1 MQLKNYLPQL
11 GYSSLY
17 KLIKVQE
24 LLSMVDQI
32 SLNQAKAKT
41 MSSMVQDNCVRLTS
55 KELNSSM
62 TLPCEMWSQV
72 PNGML
77 AEEVHVNV
85 KGFQMKTKPLATPLE
100 EDEDEGFLHK
110 TNRVPNPN
118 QARDNIWEVVS
129 RQDLSWLIHFQLADF
144 LV

>member
-1 MQLKNYLPQL
+1 MHAQKYLPQL

-17 KLIKVQE
+17 KLIKLQE

-62 TLPCEMWSQV
+62 TLPCEVWSQV

-77 AEEVHVNV
+77 AEEVNVNV

-100 EDEDEGFLHK
+100 EEEEEEGFLHK
-110 TNRVPNPN
+110 THRVRNPRQVRGQYLGGCK
-118 QARDNIWEVVS
+118 QARLIMANP
-129 RQDLSWLIHFQLADF
+129 LSIG
-144 LV
+144 